1 MSFQYSTSTEEFNN
15 RFEEAVQIV
24 GIFVPKTEK
33 TGFQLDN
40 VPLVLNSVAN
50 PSSTISRWDLKQQK
64 MKPLH
69 LFLKISSRPK
79 ALMFSHR

>member
-50 PSSTISRWDLKQQK
+50 PSSTISR
-64 MKPLH
+64 
-69 LFLKISSRPK
+69 
-79 ALMFSHR
+79 